1 MKKIATIVLGLFL
14 TFSVQAQVD
23 RSQPKPGPAPKIN
36 IGKPQTFQLPNGLTV
51 MVVENHKLPRVTAS
65 LTIDNA
71 PYAEGVQAGLSG
83 ITGSLMGNGTS
94 KISKDAYNEEVDFYG
109 ASLSLYASGGYAS
122 SLTKYFP
129 RVMELMALGA
139 TDPLFT
145 QEEFDKEIA
154 KSIEGL
160 KADEKSVPSAAARVS
175 NVLAY
180 GKNHPNGEF
189 VTEETLKNITLADVK
204 QHYTNFFSPNNAYM
218 IITGDIKFNDAKK
231 LVEKHFGKWKK
242 GNSPKIDYADPKDVQ
257 YTQINFVD
265 MPNAVQSEISLI
277 NMNKLRMTDKDY
289 FAVILANQI
298 LGGDFNSYLN
308 MNLREAHG
316 WTYGARSSIGP
327 TRYISTFRASSSVR
341 NSVTDSAVVEFLK
354 EIKKIRE
361 EKVDEETLANVK
373 AGYIGNFVMQIEK
386 PQTIARYALNTK
398 LYNLPDNFYENF
410 IANIN
415 AVTADDILRVSNK
428 YFSYDNS
435 RIVVVGKGSEVIAP
449 LEKLGIPMFY
459 FDKYGNP
466 TDKPQAKAVD
476 PSITSKVVL
485 DKFVAAIGGADAV
498 KNVKTIS
505 MKGSANVPG
514 APAPVSIVMKK
525 ADGKFYQDISI
536 EGMGSLSKQVINGDK
551 GYVTGQGGKQEFT
564 AEELKDSK
572 AEAIPFAET
581 YLATLTD
588 LVVESIEAVD
598 GNDAY
603 VLKNGKNKYY
613 YDVATGL
620 KVAESQ
626 EQEQMGQKFTTMT
639 YYKDYREVKGV
650 KIPFNIVQ
658 NVGFE
663 LDVKFTDI
671 KVNEGVTDEDF
682 K

>member
-71 PYAEGVQAGLSG
+71 PYAEGSLAGLSA

-94 KISKDAYNEEVDFYG
+94 KISKEAYNEEIDFYG

-154 KSIEGL
+154 KAIEGL
-160 KADEKSVPSAAARVS
+160 KADEKSVPSAAARVA

-180 GKNHPNGEF
+180 GKTHPSGEY
-189 VTEETLKNITLADVK
+189 VTEQTLKNITLADVK
-204 QHYTNFFSPNNAYM
+204 QHYANFFSPNNAYM

-354 EIKKIRE
+354 EIKRIRE

-373 AGYIGNFVMQIEK
+373 AGYVGNFVMQIEK

-415 AVTADDILRVSNK
+415 AVTAEDIQRVANK

-459 FDKYGNP
+459 FDKFGNP

-476 PSITSKVVL
+476 PSITPKVVL
-485 DKFVAAIGGADAV
+485 DKFVNAIGGADAV

-514 APAPVSIVMKK
+514 APAPVSIIIKK

-551 GYVTGQGGKQEFT
+551 GYVTGQGGKQDFT

-572 AEAIPFAET
+572 GETVPFTET

-588 LVVESIEAVD
+588 VVVESIEAVD

-603 VLKNGKNKYY
+603 VLKSGKHKYY

-639 YYKDYREVKGV
+639 YYKDYRDVKGV

-671 KVNEGVTDEDF
+671 KVNEGVTDADF